1 MENIRQK
8 LLAPEQ
14 WANIEMPELFSSKF
28 KLEISNLGN
37 ARRTNILT
45 NEIAVPKESLTEG
58 YYQVRV
64 FRSEELTEV
73 QTLKFNNTR
82 TKLAAMQKEIIDLKN
97 EIELC
102 SPNDNTFEK
111 IANNIL
117 IKEKEFKKSHTR
129 FKNSYRK
136 CENERKKY
144 FGSLTHRLVAMHF
157 IEKPT
162 EEHNLV
168 AHLDY
173 NKLNNHFSN
182 LQWMTREQNTKHQ
195 LSSPYVIEA
204 KKKALLTSNITR
216 AKLTTS
222 QVATIKKR
230 INEGIALR
238 VIAKRFPVTET
249 QLLRIKRGEN
259 WANVP
264 AAL

>member
-14 WANIEMPELFSSKF
+14 WADIEMPELFSSKF
-28 KLEISNLGN
+28 KLEISNFGN

-45 NEIAVPKESLTEG
+45 NEISVPKESLTEG
-58 YYQVRV
+58 YHQVRV
-64 FRSEELTEV
+64 FRCVKLTDN

-82 TKLAAMQKEIIDLKN
+82 TKLAEMQKEIIDLKN
-97 EIELC
+97 EFELC
-102 SPNDNTFEK
+102 SPNDNAFEK
-111 IANNIL
+111 IANNI
-117 IKEKEFKKSHTR
+117 IKIEKEFKKSHTR

-136 CENERKKY
+136 CENERRKY

-157 IEKPT
+157 LDKPSDN
-162 EEHNLV
+162 HNLV

-173 NKLNNHFSN
+173 DKLNNHFSN

-204 KKKALLTSNITR
+204 KKKALLKDKITR
-216 AKLTTS
+216 AKLTTA

-238 VIAKRFPVTET
+238 LIAKRFPVTET